1 MCALISIPKN
11 PEPASFDGML
21 AVTRTA
27 IGLGVGMLLADR
39 IKRPARN
46 VAAIT
51 LVSLGA
57 LAAVPFFV
65 KLALEQANRRT
76 SWGSRA
82 RLRTIRSDSGYRSE
96 ADAF

>member
-1 MCALISIPKN
+1 
-11 PEPASFDGML
+11 ML
-21 AVTRTA
+21 TVTRTA
-27 IGLGVGMLLADR
+27 IGLGIGMLLADR

-46 VAAIT
+46 VAAIA

-65 KLALEQANRRT
+65 KLTLEQVNRT
-76 SWGSRA
+76 AWGNRK
-82 RLRTIRSDSGYRSE
+82 RLHSIRHDSGYHSE